1 MKFCSDWIP
10 ERVVKAANASVVVAS
25 AVVALAAV
33 LGGAFYPGPR
43 VAVGVLLAVTLAAL
57 AASLKARLAAE
68 EWTLLALLA
77 WGVVAAALAN
87 GAPLAAREVV
97 TTWAVAWCL
106 WVAAR
111 RVDQRAGKLALTVLV
126 GAAVILAAGVG
137 FEAFGLA
144 RFRVGGLLENPNL
157 TASILV
163 ITMPVILVLGNG
175 RAIRWRLPV
184 ALCLGG
190 GVVLTGSRAGLL
202 AVLAA
207 AAMILPRG
215 RLRTVGLFFGAL
227 GAAGV
232 VAWRFLDQP
241 DILAWFRPAIWGS
254 VLRLWAD
261 HPLRGVGPGGLVDAA
276 GGVRLLHPDHVGQ
289 HQFLAAYAES
299 SPLGLLVQTGTVG
312 FLLAVLAVVFWLRGG
327 RARKVLASAPLRASL
342 VAAIVMTAFHD
353 LLTAD
358 VVLWWWALV
367 FGLLGG
373 GIVPLARADTEPG
386 MFGVRFIRA
395 AAIGYVVLWGM
406 VQPAWARW
414 LWSSAEPN
422 VDRVDRSVRAEPW
435 FDTPLEWRTHALFH
449 GQHWTWETAAE
460 ALARSQRAV
469 QVHPGAARSWSDLGL
484 VQSRV
489 ITDFGPWQDAV
500 EGARNAFHRA
510 TELEPH
516 LPWSWLEWARL
527 ERTLGNP
534 DKARQL
540 VRQALS
546 EEPHTVRA
554 WLFLARLELDAGRVE
569 EAVDAFDRARTSIE
583 LNTLPGLNGY
593 ERELLAAPSWQLQ
606 ELEDQL
612 Q

>member
-1 MKFCSDWIP
+1 
-10 ERVVKAANASVVVAS
+10 VKVADLSIVVAS

-43 VAVGVLLAVTLAAL
+43 VVVGLLLAVTLAVV
-57 AASLKARLAAE
+57 AASLTARLAAD
-68 EWTLLALLA
+68 EWALLAFLA
-77 WGVVAAALAN
+77 WGVFAAAAAR
-87 GAPLAAREVV
+87 GAPLAAREVLA
-97 TTWAVAWCL
+97 TWAIAWCL

-111 RVDQRAGKLALTVLV
+111 RVDQRAGEMALTVLV
-126 GAAVILAAGVG
+126 GAAVVLAAGVG
-137 FEAFGLA
+137 FEAIGLA

-163 ITMPVILVLGNG
+163 TTMPVILVLGNG
-175 RAIRWRLPV
+175 RSSRWRLPV

-190 GVVLTGSRAGLL
+190 GVILTGSRAGLL
-202 AVLAA
+202 AALAA
-207 AAMILPRG
+207 AAVVLPRG
-215 RLRTVGLFFGAL
+215 RFRSVGLLFGAL
-227 GAAGV
+227 GAVGV
-232 VAWRFLDQP
+232 VAWRFLNQP
-241 DILAWFRPAIWGS
+241 DILAWYRPAIWGS

-299 SPLGLLVQTGTVG
+299 SPLGLLVQTGAVG
-312 FLLAVLAVVFWLRGG
+312 FLLAVLAVVFWVQGG
-327 RARKVLASAPLRASL
+327 RARNVLASAPLRASL

-367 FGLLGG
+367 VGLHGG
-373 GIVPLARADTEPG
+373 AVVPWARADNGPG
-386 MFGVRFIRA
+386 MVGVRFLRA
-395 AAIGYVVLWGM
+395 AIIGYVVLWGM

-414 LWSSAEPN
+414 LWGSAEPG

-435 FDTPLEWRTHALFH
+435 FDTPLEWRTRTLFH
-449 GQHWTWETAAE
+449 GQRWTWESAAE
-460 ALARSQRAV
+460 ALARSRRAV
-469 QVHPGAARSWSDLGL
+469 EIHPGAARSWSDLGL

-489 ITDFGPWQDAV
+489 ITDLGPWPDAI
-500 EGARNAFHRA
+500 EGARNAFGRA

-534 DKARQL
+534 DRARQL

-569 EAVDAFDRARTSIE
+569 EAVDAYERARTSIE
-583 LNTLPGLNGY
+583 LGRRPGLNGY